1 MTNTLNGKVALVTGA
16 SRGIGAAIAQR
27 LAADGASVAL
37 TYSHSKDR
45 AEEVVAGIRSAGG
58 RAHAIQA
65 DSARDEDIAA
75 AVDETVRAL
84 GGLDILV
91 NNAGGGTFGPV
102 QELPL
107 DAIDTMINVNIRG
120 VVVGIR
126 EALRHLPDGGRII
139 TIGSINA
146 DRIPFPGGSVYG
158 MTKSAVAGLT
168 RGLARELG
176 PRAITVNNVQPGP
189 TDTDANPADGP
200 MSSSMLGWMALDR
213 FGRSEEIAAMVSY
226 LAGPEAG
233 FVTGAS
239 LDIDGGFGA

>member
-1 MTNTLNGKVALVTGA
+1 MNDTLNGKAALVTGA

-27 LAADGASVAL
+27 LAADGAAVAL

-45 AEEVVAGIRSAGG
+45 AEKVVADIRSAGG

-65 DSARDEDIAA
+65 DSAKDEDIAA
-75 AVDETVRAL
+75 AVDETVRVL

-91 NNAGGGTFGPV
+91 NNAGGGTFAPV
-102 QELPL
+102 QDLPL
-107 DAIDTMINVNIRG
+107 DVIDTMIDVNIRG

-158 MTKSAVAGLT
+158 MTKAAVAGLT

-176 PRAITVNNVQPGP
+176 PRGITVNNVQPGP

-200 MSSSMLGWMALDR
+200 MSGHMLGWMALDR

-226 LAGPEAG
+226 LAGPESA